1 MRIPFM
7 KHICWY
13 LVFAICIIA
22 VAPRV
27 EAGFS
32 PSELIALSQT
42 DRAADMEK
50 VQKLLEMKVVQ
61 QRLADYG
68 LTQEEIS
75 SRLSQMSDQQIHQL
89 ATQIDDLKVGGDA
102 IGLVIGVLV
111 IILLVI
117 VILKLTG
124 HKVAVTH

>member
-7 KHICWY
+7 RQVCWY
-13 LVFAICIIA
+13 LVFAMCIIA
-22 VAPRV
+22 VAPKA

-32 PSELIALSQT
+32 PSESIVLSQT
-42 DRAADMEK
+42 DRDADMQK
-50 VQKLLEMKVVQ
+50 VQTFLETKIVQ

-75 SRLSQMSDQQIHQL
+75 SRLSEMSDQQIHQV
-89 ATQIDDLKVGGDA
+89 ATQVDEVKVGGI
-102 IGLVIGVLV
+102 IGVVIGVLV

-124 HKVAVTH
+124 HKVAITH

>member
-13 LVFAICIIA
+13 LVFAMCIIA
-22 VAPRV
+22 VAPKV

-32 PSELIALSQT
+32 PSEAVALSQT
-42 DRAADMEK
+42 DRAADMQK
-50 VQKLLEMKVVQ
+50 VQTFLEMKIVQ

-75 SRLSQMSDQQIHQL
+75 SRLSGMSDQQIHQV
-89 ATQIDDLKVGGDA
+89 ATQVDEVKVGGV

-124 HKVAVTH
+124 HKVALTH